1 MEEYDIFRDIAER
14 TGGDIYIGVVGP
26 VRTGKS
32 TFIKKFMD
40 LLVIP
45 NIADEFER
53 QRTVDELPQS
63 GAGRTVM
70 TTEPKFIPDEGV
82 EIALDE
88 SVNVRVRLV
97 DSVGFPVEGAL
108 GYTEEDGPRMV
119 ATPWFDYDIPF
130 DEAAEIGTKKVI
142 QDHATIGMVIT
153 SDGSYG
159 ELPRAAFREPERK
172 AVEAL
177 AEIGKPFLILLNT
190 SRPDDL
196 QTQSLADELR
206 QEYNAGVIPVNIAR
220 LDRDSLIKILTEVL
234 YEFPAQEVA
243 IRSPEW
249 IDELPR
255 NYWLAQQFQRVTDEV
270 LPTVVKIRD
279 ITTARR
285 RLAEEEFVEEARIA
299 ELDLGTGKIVIELD
313 TPDEYYYQAIQDLTG
328 IDFREK
334 ASQIRMLREMVEAKR
349 SFDIL
354 GDAWADASET
364 GYGIVLPRLTDM
376 NFEEPEMV
384 KKGHQFG
391 VRLKA
396 TAPSYHIIR
405 ADIAAEYTPML
416 GSERQSEDLVNY
428 LLEKFEDDPR
438 KIWESNIFGKSLS
451 ELLQEG
457 INNKISRMP
466 ANAQEKLQET
476 IQRIVNEGSGGL
488 ICIII

>member
-40 LLVIP
+40 QLVLP
-45 NIADEFER
+45 NITDEFEK
-53 QRTVDELPQS
+53 QRAIDELPQS

-70 TTEPKFIPDEGV
+70 TTEPKFIPDEGI

-88 SVNVRVRLV
+88 DVSVRVRLV
-97 DSVGFPVEGAL
+97 DSVGFPVDGAL

-153 SDGSYG
+153 SDGTFG
-159 ELPRAAFREPERK
+159 ELPRSAFIEPEQK
-172 AVEAL
+172 AIETI

-190 SRPDDL
+190 TRPDDL
-196 QTQSLADELR
+196 QTRSLADEMR
-206 QEYNAGVIPVNIAR
+206 QQYNTGVIPVNIAKM
-220 LDRDSLIKILTEVL
+220 DRDMLVKILTEVL
-234 YEFPAQEVA
+234 YEFPVQEVS
-243 IRSPEW
+243 IKSPDW
-249 IDELPR
+249 VDELPR
-255 NYWLAQQFQRVTDEV
+255 AHWLLQQFQNAID
-270 LPTVVKIRD
+270 TVHPNIVKIRD
-279 ITTARR
+279 VTGARR
-285 RLAEEEFVEEARIA
+285 RLSEEEFVQEARIE
-299 ELDLGTGKIVIELD
+299 ELNLGTGKVTITMEA
-313 TPDEYYYQAIQDLTG
+313 PDELYYQAIQDLTG

-334 ASQIRMLREMVEAKR
+334 ANQIRVLREMVTAKR
-349 SFDIL
+349 SFDLL
-354 GDAWADASET
+354 GEAWADASET
-364 GYGIVLPRLTDM
+364 GYGIVMPRLSDM

-396 TAPSYHIIR
+396 SAPSYHIVR
-405 ADIAAEYTPML
+405 TDVSAEYTPIL

-457 INNKISRMP
+457 INNKISKMP
-466 ANAQEKLQET
+466 SNAQEKLQET
-476 IQRIVNEGSGGL
+476 MQRIVNEGSGGL